1 MFTWHCKYREIVIIG
16 TLKVDNSNGI
26 INTLTVMAY
35 TKSTTHD
42 DDYGDYDDDGDGSGG
57 AVGDDHC
64 FVDVAVIADDYSGCF
79 AVDAD
84 AADYIL

>member
-16 TLKVDNSNGI
+16 TLIADNSNGI

-42 DDYGDYDDDGDGSGG
+42 
-57 AVGDDHC
+57 
-64 FVDVAVIADDYSGCF
+64 
-79 AVDAD
+79 
-84 AADYIL
+84 